1 MNLETIFLSCF
12 IFGLVFTAGSFFGG
26 MGHFHLDHWHFGGHG
41 AHCRSGA
48 AHWFNAF
55 SIAAFLC
62 WFGGIG
68 YLLFHRHTFTT
79 AVVLLLATAAG
90 LSAASL
96 ISAFL
101 TKVLMKHE
109 RPLLPEDTEM
119 RGVLA
124 RVSNTVRPNGI
135 GEIIFSLNGTR
146 RCSAA
151 RSHEDVAMTRGT
163 EVVVTS
169 YSRGVAWV
177 TTFHAADAAHDVLHE
192 HTA

>member
-1 MNLETIFLSCF
+1 
-12 IFGLVFTAGSFFGG
+12 
-26 MGHFHLDHWHFGGHG
+26 MGHFHVGHVHLHAHGGPLHRLNG
-41 AHCRSGA
+41 
-48 AHWFNAF
+48 F

-68 YLLFHRHTFTT
+68 YLLQHSHGVT
-79 AVVLLLATAAG
+79 ATVAVFFALSAG
-90 LSAASL
+90 CVAASL

-101 TKVLMKHE
+101 TKVLLRYE

-124 RVSNTVRPNGI
+124 RVSNRVRPGGT

-146 RCSAA
+146 RCAAA
-151 RSHEDVAMTRGT
+151 RSHFDGTLQRGE
-163 EVVVTS
+163 EVVVTE
-169 YSRGVAWV
+169 YTRGIAWITPFPAVANV
-177 TTFHAADAAHDVLHE
+177 GPEIVGSSQQ